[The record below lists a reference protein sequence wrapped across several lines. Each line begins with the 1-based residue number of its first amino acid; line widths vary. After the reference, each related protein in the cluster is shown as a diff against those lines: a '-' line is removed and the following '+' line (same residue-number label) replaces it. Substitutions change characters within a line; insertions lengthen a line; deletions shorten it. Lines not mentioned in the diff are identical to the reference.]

1 MLSIS
6 LAKSIFI
13 LDNTICGLEKF
24 YYEKTFK
31 NYTDIHFKFSKK
43 NTSFGIKFFDVSYG
57 KILIDSVYNDFAGSN
72 DNWNNIDIYYSEKP
86 NSDNAVLLA
95 AIYSRLSFENVLLCH
110 ASLIDY
116 QGHGILFVGPSGIGK
131 TTQAEL
137 WNKYR
142 NADIINGDKAF
153 IKVEENE
160 VRGYGLPWKGSST
173 YCLNADVKLDG
184 VVVLRQ
190 AKENKIK
197 ELSFEE
203 KLQLFVP
210 HIFLPVWDENCMS
223 SAMNTLDM
231 LIPQIPVYLLECRPD
246 EEAVELTEK
255 TVLR

>member
-1 MLSIS
+1 MNDFFKLFIS
-6 LAKSIFI
+6 DVPASSMIEEFSNSELNNFEIEKFPLTSQFI
-13 LDNTICGLEKF
+13 LRDPVFG
-24 YYEKTFK
+24 
-31 NYTDIHFKFSKK
+31 DIAYLDS
-43 NTSFGIKFFDVSYG
+43 SY
-57 KILIDSVYNDFAGSN
+57 
-72 DNWNNIDIYYSEKP
+72 NNIKICYTQNSNPEK
-86 NSDNAVLLA
+86 AILLA

-116 QGHGILFVGPSGIGK
+116 RGHGILFVGPSGIGK

-160 VRGYGLPWKGSST
+160 VRGYGLPWKGSSP

-184 VVVLRQ
+184 IVVLRQ

-210 HIFLPVWDENCMS
+210 HIFLPVWDESCMS
-223 SAMNTLDM
+223 AAMNTLDM
-231 LIPQIPVYLLECRPD
+231 LVPQIPVYLLECRPD
-246 EEAVELTEK
+246 EAAVELTEK
-255 TVLR
+255 TVLKNI